1 MIYTVTFNPALDYVL
16 KVNNLELGETNRSF
30 YEEIHI
36 GGKGINV
43 SLVLS
48 SFGVENTALGFIGGF
63 TEDKLL
69 KFAEEKDI
77 KTDFVKLKDGDTRI
91 NVKIKSL
98 KETEINAEGPNI
110 EQEELNDFF
119 SKLSEIS
126 SGDTI
131 VLSGSI
137 PKSLPDNIYEQIME
151 KLAEK
156 NIRICVDATGKLLL
170 NCLKYKPFVIKPNI
184 AELEE
189 ISGEKLD
196 NDEKIVSAAKKLQ
209 IMGAVNVLVSMGA
222 DGAMLLDEYSNIHKI
237 KAHKIVP
244 LDTVGAGDSMLAGF
258 IIGIEK
264 GYDYALKLGNAAGA
278 ATSCCEGIAKREEIL
293 SFM

>member
-1 MIYTVTFNPALDYVL
+1 MIYTVTFNPALDYIL
-16 KVNNLELGETNRSF
+16 KVNNLKLGETNRSF

-63 TEDKLL
+63 TGDKLL
-69 KFAEEKDI
+69 KFAEEKGI
-77 KTDFVKLKDGDTRI
+77 ITDFVKLKDGDTRI

-98 KETEINAEGPNI
+98 NETEINAKGPNI
-110 EQEELNDFF
+110 EQEELNEFF
-119 SKLSEIS
+119 SKLFEIS
-126 SGDTI
+126 SGDTL

-170 NCLKYKPFVIKPNI
+170 NCLKYKPYIIKPNI

-189 ISGEKLD
+189 LFGEKLD
-196 NDEKIVSAAKKLQ
+196 NDEKIISAAKRLQ

-222 DGAMLLDEYSNIHKI
+222 DGAILLDEYSNVHKI

-258 IIGIEK
+258 IIGSEE

-278 ATSCCEGIAKREEIL
+278 ATSCCESIAQREEIL